1 MLLFRH
7 DPDNHSGVVTHLEP
21 EILECEGKWTL
32 VSQLVSSVAQSCL
45 TLQPHEL
52 QHARPPCPSLILELT
67 QTHTTESVIP
77 SNHLILCHPI
87 LLLPSTFPS
96 IRVFSNML
104 ILCIRWPQ
112 CWSFSFS
119 ISPSNAYSRLI
130 SIWID
135 WFDPLAVQGD
145 S

>member
-1 MLLFRH
+1 MELYKKGAN
-7 DPDNHSGVVTHLEP
+7 DPDNHNGVVTRLEP
-21 EILECEGKWTL
+21 EILECEGKWAL

-87 LLLPSTFPS
+87 LLLPLPALESFPMS
-96 IRVFSNML
+96 QLF
-104 ILCIRWPQ
+104 
-112 CWSFSFS
+112 
-119 ISPSNAYSRLI
+119 A
-130 SIWID
+130 
-135 WFDPLAVQGD
+135 
-145 S
+145 